1 MAYDVDDFFSNPVV
15 DSEGSDTLI
24 QDYVEEIISRIPTQG
39 DRARIELVSYC
50 YNKFD
55 FEAYPGDSL
64 TPKQRAAVDAFV
76 AGYTVR

>member
-1 MAYDVDDFFSNPVV
+1 MAYDVDEYFSNPIE

-24 QDYVEEIISRIPTQG
+24 QDYVAEIINRIPTQG
-39 DRARIELVSYC
+39 DRARIELVGYC

-55 FEAYPGDSL
+55 FEVYPGDRL

-76 AGYTVR
+76 ASYTVR